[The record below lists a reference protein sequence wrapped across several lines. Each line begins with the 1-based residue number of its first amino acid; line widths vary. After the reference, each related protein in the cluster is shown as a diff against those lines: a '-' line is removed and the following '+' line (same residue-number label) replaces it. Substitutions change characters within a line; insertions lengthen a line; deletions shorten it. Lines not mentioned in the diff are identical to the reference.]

1 MRRFTALVG
10 TSTAVLS
17 LLAACSD
24 VKAPVAAAADV
35 AAIVNAGDFVQLDGS
50 ASADPQKRPLSYNW
64 TIISRPLGSQATLI
78 AADTAKPSFK
88 ADLSG
93 DYLIRLIVSN
103 NVLSSPPVDVTV
115 TVSPCGARAPEIKS
129 ITASAATPSIGA
141 TVQLQSDV
149 LDADNGANCNKAQ
162 TLSSRW
168 ELLQQPAGSLATLN
182 NASSQ
187 TPSLTPDRAGD
198 YTVRLIV
205 TDSTGLSSP
214 VKTIVITVPN
224 CGANAPTVTASA
236 DSPVVQPTS
245 TVHLSAV
252 ALDADIACGVAQT
265 FTYQWA
271 ISSKPAG
278 SAAVLSNS
286 TASNPTL
293 TPDAVG
299 IYELSVVAIDNTGL
313 KSQPSAVVVVANPC
327 GGPALTNARFTTS
340 PADSTPPILPGTFR
354 GDRVNL
360 AVNTAPGICGA
371 LSQQFSFSWSLAQRP
386 AGSTAT
392 LSSTTDAAPF
402 FIADVAGGSYLAT
415 VTVRDGFGTASA
427 TAQVA
432 INVSNC
438 GNNPILAS
446 AVDTTA
452 GAKPFDPR
460 TLMVSASSDDD
471 NRANC
476 PARFARTYTFS
487 WSATGQT
494 PRPGTFSA
502 PTAAQ
507 TVFSPGGSAIYGIEA
522 RVFGSDGRSVV
533 APVSVDATCASPMTS
548 PGLGVLVAG
557 EETASFPRASTVY
570 RDDTVKLSTAAAS
583 SCFSPAFA
591 GLTYQWTLVSSDG
604 STARLS
610 SSDSATTSFAVD
622 QPNGSWTASVV
633 VRDALGNA
641 SAPESATFHA
651 SACGANPILAS
662 VQDTPGAAAFDD
674 HTLRAV
680 PASGPFFSGDD
691 DPAQCPSHFAGQYSF
706 DWSVASTAPSTG
718 FVFDTTHG
726 TQVKFT
732 PGGNAVYSVHLLT
745 SGSLRNA
752 ETLQNVSASC
762 ADLAPRAGA
771 LSLASSTPGFAPGV
785 FFRDDVA
792 TLSAAPSSL
801 CFSPGSTSFSYAW
814 TLQSV
819 SGGNTALSLATAAS
833 PTFSVNR
840 SAGTWT
846 ASVVVVDKLGN
857 RSAPSLA
864 SFISE
869 LCGNNPVVAT
879 LGAPV
884 QTLGTLAFD
893 PYTFSASATSVD
905 DDIARCPARF
915 SQTYS
920 IAFSVGSVPAHPAVL
935 TAPAASGIG
944 PRAPVSTNLLPG
956 GNATYTVTARAT
968 GSKSLNTGT
977 AQRDVLVNC
986 TDPFPTKV
994 TAPSIGAVTPP
1005 AAGDDAF
1012 DLPHFF
1018 RDDTLTLTAQ
1028 ASSTCFSL
1036 GNTSFTYAWTLSPL
1050 NPPALSDA
1058 TTQTPFFVVNTPGGA
1073 YTATVV
1079 ATDGIANA
1087 SQPAQSTFTA
1097 ENCGAN
1103 PVRAAVQDATD
1114 GLPFDPHALTVG
1126 PFTPPFFSTDD
1137 DPASCPVRF
1146 AQTYSF
1152 AWNVTPPLGA
1162 VAGADF
1168 TFSSTA
1174 ATASFAAGTNGTY
1187 DISVVVTGS
1196 KQGSDTQHDPISVN
1210 CATPAPTVTAPAI
1223 SNVLD
1228 PQDFLKDGKFFAG
1241 DTVTV
1246 ASTVTHNCFT
1256 GANFLPA
1263 FSWSIVTDDPGANFV
1278 DSVTT
1283 TQQFSSTI
1291 PNGSYALTLSAQ
1303 DQWHHASSETTS
1315 FTSSP
1320 CGASPVTAEIVT
1332 AATGLP
1338 MDPWTLTAK
1347 PIGIFFSDDSNPDI
1361 CPTRFAPLY
1370 TFAWTST
1377 PAAAFSDPVGNPT
1390 TFTPADHVSYLV
1402 QVAVSGHQTGLATAT
1417 VNANCDAPTVTTPTV
1432 VAVNGAP
1439 AGPEIFVDDAV
1450 QVTADVTSNCFVS
1463 PAPGSILRN
1472 WTLAV
1477 NGGPAPELFTPSAA
1491 DVSPSFRPQTFGGSY
1506 AVTLAASDGS
1516 HQTGTSAALS
1526 VQVSACGATPPT
1538 VSLVQATQHFVSI
1551 KQVPP
1556 GGALTA
1562 QSLDILL
1569 ASEGAEPQVT
1579 VGTDLFPVPFYLAT
1593 PVQVGVRVDS
1603 SAGGTCTQF
1612 GFVSA
1617 QVLGPDN
1624 LPIPAADFTAPAAG
1638 SVTNGG
1644 ELAFSFTPRTG
1655 DVAGPSA
1662 VPGNYHLVVS
1672 LNYGRAASAF
1682 STQAGPTVHVGGRCG
1697 LNAPFADFDLS
1708 PGPIP
1713 MTTVGTTLFADAL
1726 APVASSSDADNTEL
1740 ALVIGAPNPNFSTG
1754 CGLDQ
1759 TLSFAWLLEQKPI
1772 GSAAVLSADSGRL
1785 TDFTPDVEGDYSLK
1799 LSLSDGTGTQGG
1811 TTVITRTVLP

>member
-198 YTVRLIV
+198 YAVRLIV

-214 VKTIVITVPN
+214 AKTIVITVPN

-446 AVDTTA
+446 ATDTNVNA
-452 GAKPFDPR
+452 RPFDPR
-460 TLMVSASSDDD
+460 FLAVQPAAGRAFFSDDD
-471 NRANC
+471 DQALC

-487 WSATGQT
+487 WTATGQT

-502 PTAAQ
+502 PSTSL
-507 TVFSPGGSAIYGIEA
+507 TTFTPGGSAIYGIEA

-533 APVSVDATCASPMTS
+533 APVFVNSNCFATPVDISPLAADFT
-548 PGLGVLVAG
+548 GNAQTG
-557 EETASFPRASTVY
+557 EFPRGFSVF
-570 RDDTVKLSTAAAS
+570 RDDQIKLAGVATSN
-583 SCFSPAFA
+583 CFRPAFA
-591 GLTYQWTLVSSDG
+591 GLTYQWTLTASESS
-604 STARLS
+604 SAQLS
-610 SSDSATTSFAVD
+610 SSNGSQTSFTVD
-622 QPNGSWTASVV
+622 QPNGFWTATLVAF
-633 VRDALGNA
+633 DALGNP
-641 SAPESATFHA
+641 SAPQSKSFQAT
-651 SACGANPILAS
+651 ACGANPIAAS

-968 GSKSLNTGT
+968 GSKILNTGP

-1196 KQGSDTQHDPISVN
+1196 KQGSDTQHDLISVN

-1263 FSWSIVTDDPGANFV
+1263 FSWSIFTDDPGANFV
-1278 DSVTT
+1278 DSLTT

-1291 PNGSYALTLSAQ
+1291 PNGNYALTLSAQ

-1477 NGGPAPELFTPSAA
+1477 NGGPAPELFTPSAV
-1491 DVSPSFRPQTFGGSY
+1491 DVAPTFKPQTFGGSY

-1713 MTTVGTTLFADAL
+1713 MTSVGTPLLADATTL
-1726 APVASSSDADNTEL
+1726 STDADNVEL
-1740 ALVIGAPNPNFSTG
+1740 RLLTGTPNFSDG
-1754 CGLDQ
+1754 CGLQQ
-1759 TLSFAWLLEQKPI
+1759 TLSYAW
-1772 GSAAVLSADSGRL
+1772 RL
-1785 TDFTPDVEGDYSLK
+1785 TVVPPGSTTAALTTPTGPTTSFTPDVEGDYSLK

-1811 TTVITRTVLP
+1811 T

>member
-35 AAIVNAGDFVQLDGS
+35 AAIVNAGDLVQLDGS
-50 ASADPQKRPLSYNW
+50 ARAGPQKRPLSYNR
-64 TIISRPLGSQATLI
+64 TILNRPRGSQATLI

-198 YTVRLIV
+198 YAVRLIV

-214 VKTIVITVPN
+214 AKTIVITVPN

-327 GGPALTNARFTTS
+327 GGPALTTPRFPTS

-570 RDDTVKLSTAAAS
+570 RDDVVTLSTSAAS

-591 GLTYQWTLVSSDG
+591 RLTYQWTLVSSDG
-604 STARLS
+604 SAARLA
-610 SSDSATTSFAVD
+610 SSDTATTSFAVD

-633 VRDALGNA
+633 VVDALGNA
-641 SAPESATFHA
+641 SAAQSASFHA
-651 SACGANPILAS
+651 AACGANPIVAA

-864 SFISE
+864 SFTSE

-879 LGAPV
+879 LGAV

-905 DDIARCPARF
+905 DDLARCPARF

-1012 DLPHFF
+1012 NLPHFF

-1174 ATASFAAGTNGTY
+1174 TTASFAAGTNGTY
-1187 DISVVVTGS
+1187 DVSVVVTGS
-1196 KQGSDTQHDPISVN
+1196 KQGSDTQHDLISVN

-1491 DVSPSFRPQTFGGSY
+1491 DVAPTFKPQTFGGSY
-1506 AVTLAASDGS
+1506 AVALAASDGS
-1516 HQTGTSAALS
+1516 GQTGTSAALA
-1526 VQVSACGATPPT
+1526 VQVSQCGATPPT
-1538 VSLVQATQHFVSI
+1538 VSLVQGTQHFDSI
-1551 KQVPP
+1551 VQKRPLDPAATPQ
-1556 GGALTA
+1556 T
-1562 QSLDILL
+1562 LDIVLDPNQ
-1569 ASEGAEPQVT
+1569 APEPQVAADT
-1579 VGTDLFPVPFYLAT
+1579 SSGIQLFPVPFYLAA
-1593 PVQVGVRVDS
+1593 PVQVGVRVNS
-1603 SAGGTCTQF
+1603 GVGGACSQF

-1617 QVLGPDN
+1617 KLVDPTGAEVLTP
-1624 LPIPAADFTAPAAG
+1624 DFTAPPAG
-1638 SVTNGG
+1638 SIADNSEIPFT
-1644 ELAFSFTPRTG
+1644 FTPRVG
-1655 DVAGPSA
+1655 DIAGPPAVAGD
-1662 VPGNYHLVVS
+1662 YHLVLS
-1672 LNYGRAASAF
+1672 LSYGRASAF
-1682 STQAGPTVHVGGRCG
+1682 TTQAGPTVHVGGRCG
-1697 LNAPFADFDLS
+1697 LNPPSADFVLS
-1708 PGPIP
+1708 PDPVTI
-1713 MTTVGTTLFADAL
+1713 VGQTLTGEQADVL
-1726 APVASSSDADNTEL
+1726 STDADNIEL
-1740 ALVIGAPNPNFSTG
+1740 DLLTGTPNFSTG
-1754 CGLDQ
+1754 CGLQQ
-1759 TLSFAWLLEQKPI
+1759 TLSFAWRLTTPVTPTT
-1772 GSAAVLSADSGRL
+1772 AVLSADTGPTTS
-1785 TDFTPDVEGDYSLK
+1785 FTP
-1799 LSLSDGTGTQGG
+1799 
-1811 TTVITRTVLP
+1811 